1 MTLHLNELLERGKAR
16 FSTTFFILL
25 ARAIKASEYQEY
37 QRGRQDALD
46 QVFATDRRKGVSLCR
61 EQIQ

>member
-46 QVFATDRRKGVSLCR
+46 QVFATDRRKGVSA
-61 EQIQ
+61 